1 MKEKGAWQTKAY
13 HCINSRVFFSQS
25 RVYTNIF
32 NTEKLTI
39 LITIKWYIDTV
50 LFYSFLLNSIPFHAD
65 LTLEQNTFSVNP
77 FSPTLFFFR
86 LFLQFNWIRSVP
98 TVRYSLSNM
107 KLALL
112 LVVFLAVIL
121 EVRSFGD
128 QEQDSRQIPRKVGWV
143 FYCSGIANR
152 GKTENSLQR
161 AKQSSNINS
170 DAINKKITDWALLW
184 SRKKVVFQTKH
195 WKCVGHDLGGALSFF
210 KCSQCVAIGKLRW
223 KCKRHQNFEF
233 ERKKVEF

>member
-1 MKEKGAWQTKAY
+1 MIHW
-13 HCINSRVFFSQS
+13 HCFVLFFS
-25 RVYTNIF
+25 
-32 NTEKLTI
+32 
-39 LITIKWYIDTV
+39 
-50 LFYSFLLNSIPFHAD
+50 LNSIPFHAD
-65 LTLEQNTFSVNP
+65 STLEQNTFSVNP
-77 FSPTLFFFR
+77 SSPTLLFFR

-98 TVRYSLSNM
+98 IRYSLSNM

-223 KCKRHQNFEF
+223 KCKRDQNFEF